1 MPREPTGSAPRADRL
16 GPVRRR
22 PLLLDAAL
30 RLLVDRGSAD
40 VTVDAIAEA
49 AGVTKPVVYA
59 CFPSKAAL
67 FRALLDREEQR
78 MLAHVAAVIP
88 ERPDIDDP
96 EGGLRR
102 GIAAFLGVVAAEPDS
117 WRLMLIAERG
127 SDPEIRRRVVRG
139 RKLQVEALRRL
150 TVAQYAARGAPDAER
165 KGELVATAII
175 AAGEAAARMMLEEP
189 ERWPQEELAEM
200 LTRFFMRG
208 AARL

>member
-1 MPREPTGSAPRADRL
+1 MPAGSTRSARRADRL

-30 RLLVDRGSAD
+30 RLLVSQGSSD

-67 FRALLDREEQR
+67 FRALLDREEER

-88 ERPDIDDP
+88 ERPDMDDP

-102 GIAAFLGVVAAEPDS
+102 GIAAFLEVVAAEPDS

-150 TVAQYAARGAPDAER
+150 TVAQYADRGVPDAER
-165 KGELVATAII
+165 KGELVANAII
-175 AAGEAAARMMLEEP
+175 ASGEVAARMMLEEP
-189 ERWPQEELAEM
+189 ERWPREELADM
-200 LTRFFMRG
+200 LTRLFMRG
-208 AARL
+208 AVRL